1 MTKHSLQLQGNINK
15 GDIFQK
21 TQKNIFYVITK
32 TITRKKTKDSSN
44 GIWYRVKIKDS
55 KCNYWEL
62 SDSLIR
68 NLNEYV
74 RVFVS
79 KNKIKIP
86 KRKRKEKEDKNKKRK
101 KNIHWDK
108 TVTEWPRIGQN
119 YQAFIPMLMNNMN
132 LDLTFQNVNET
143 IDDMTNFI
151 NILKNRV

>member
-1 MTKHSLQLQGNINK
+1 MLLQGNINK

-21 TQKNIFYVITK
+21 TQKNVFYVVTK
-32 TITRKKTKDSSN
+32 TLTRNNSKDSSN
-44 GIWYRVKIKDS
+44 GIWYRVKLKDS
-55 KCNYWEL
+55 NKYWEI

-79 KNKIKIP
+79 KNKIKFP

-101 KNIHWDK
+101 KNTHWDK

-119 YQAFIPMLMNNMN
+119 YQASIPMLMNNMN
-132 LDLTFQNVNET
+132 LDLTFQNVNEI